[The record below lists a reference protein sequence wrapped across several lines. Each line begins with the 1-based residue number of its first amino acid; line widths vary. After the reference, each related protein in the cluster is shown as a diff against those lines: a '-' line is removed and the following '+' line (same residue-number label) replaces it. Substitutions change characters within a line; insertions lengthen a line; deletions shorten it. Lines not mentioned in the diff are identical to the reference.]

1 MQDAE
6 FSKISATTASSAD
19 VNQNFDV
26 DVQSVSCRD
35 TPCNSPDAKEE
46 HIIISDFSD
55 ETLLKMEV
63 IQSLLENNDGATYT
77 QRLEEAAKKLGKSTR
92 TVRRMVDKWE
102 QEGLVGLVQNQRAD
116 KGKHRVDENWQEF
129 VLKTY
134 KEGNKG
140 SKRMNRKQV
149 FMRAK
154 ARAQE
159 FGIKPPSHMTVYRIL
174 KPVIEKK
181 EKAKSVR
188 SPGWRGSRLSVKT
201 RDGKDLSVEYSNHV
215 WQCDH
220 TQVDLLLVD
229 RHGEIVGRPFLTT
242 VIDTYSRCIMGI
254 NLGFDAPSSEVVA
267 LGLRHAI
274 MPKHYDS
281 EYGLHE
287 EWGTYGLPQHFYT
300 DGGKDFRSNHLQQI
314 GVQLGFVCHLRDRPS
329 EGGRVERPFKTF
341 NTELFSTLPGY
352 TGSNV
357 QERPKEAEK
366 EACLTLRQLE
376 QYLVR
381 YIIDNYNQR
390 LDARMG
396 DQTRFQRWESGLI
409 AAPDLLSERDL
420 DICLMKKTRR
430 QIQRG
435 GYLQFE
441 NLMYRGDLLA
451 GYAGESVVL
460 RYDPR
465 DITTILLYRQERDKE
480 VFLARAYAQDLETE
494 ELSLDEAK
502 ATSRKIREVGKTISN
517 RSILAEVR
525 ERETF
530 VTKKKTKKERQ
541 KAEQAE
547 LKKPKQPLP
556 VEVEEEVEVTPNEGE
571 PEAEMLEVFD
581 YEQMREDYGF

>member
-1 MQDAE
+1 
-6 FSKISATTASSAD
+6 
-19 VNQNFDV
+19 
-26 DVQSVSCRD
+26 
-35 TPCNSPDAKEE
+35 
-46 HIIISDFSD
+46 
-55 ETLLKMEV
+55 
-63 IQSLLENNDGATYT
+63 
-77 QRLEEAAKKLGKSTR
+77 
-92 TVRRMVDKWE
+92 
-102 QEGLVGLVQNQRAD
+102 
-116 KGKHRVDENWQEF
+116 
-129 VLKTY
+129 
-134 KEGNKG
+134 
-140 SKRMNRKQV
+140 
-149 FMRAK
+149 
-154 ARAQE
+154 
-159 FGIKPPSHMTVYRIL
+159 
-174 KPVIEKK
+174 
-181 EKAKSVR
+181 
-188 SPGWRGSRLSVKT
+188 
-201 RDGKDLSVEYSNHV
+201 
-215 WQCDH
+215 
-220 TQVDLLLVD
+220 
-229 RHGEIVGRPFLTT
+229 
-242 VIDTYSRCIMGI
+242 MGI

-329 EGGRVERPFKTF
+329 EGGIVERPFGTF

-357 QERPKEAEK
+357 QQRPKEAEK
-366 EACLTLRQLE
+366 EACINLRELE
-376 QYLVR
+376 KLLVR
-381 YIIDNYNQR
+381 FIVDKYNQSI
-390 LDARMG
+390 DARSG
-396 DQTRFQRWESGLI
+396 DQTRLQRWEAGLI
-409 AAPDLLSERDL
+409 ATPNTFSQRDL
-420 DICLMKKTRR
+420 DICLMKQTRR
-430 QIQRG
+430 SIYRG

-441 NLMYRGDLLA
+441 NLTYRGDLLA

-465 DITTILLYRQERDKE
+465 DITTILVYRQERGKE

-547 LKKPKQPLP
+547 LKKTKQPLP
-556 VEVEEEVEVTPNEGE
+556 VEVEEEVEVTANESKPG
-571 PEAEMLEVFD
+571 AEMLEVFD

>member
-6 FSKISATTASSAD
+6 STTSTSSAGTNNL
-19 VNQNFDV
+19 VEANV
-26 DVQSVSCRD
+26 IVSELSD
-35 TPCNSPDAKEE
+35 DA
-46 HIIISDFSD
+46 
-55 ETLLKMEV
+55 LLKMEV
-63 IQSLLENNDGATYT
+63 IQSLSKNSDRTTYT
-77 QRLEEAAKKLGKSTR
+77 QNLQEAAEKLGKSVR
-92 TVRRMVDKWE
+92 TIRRLVEKWE
-102 QEGLVGLVQNQRAD
+102 QEGLAGIVQNQRAD

-129 VLKTY
+129 VLKIY

-140 SKRMNRKQV
+140 GKRMTRQQV
-149 FMRAK
+149 FIRAK
-154 ARAQE
+154 ARADE
-159 FGIKPPSHMTVYRIL
+159 LGVKPPSHMTVYRIL
-174 KPVIEKK
+174 QPLIDKIEQ
-181 EKAKSVR
+181 AKSIR

-201 RDGKDLSVEYSNHV
+201 RDGKDLQVEHSNQV

-220 TQVDLLLVD
+220 TPADILLVD
-229 RHGEIVGRPFLTT
+229 QHGKILGRPWLTT
-242 VIDTYSRCIMGI
+242 VIDSYSRCIMGI
-254 NLGFDAPSSEVVA
+254 NLGYDAPSSQVVA
-267 LGLRHAI
+267 LALRHAI
-274 MPKHYDS
+274 LPKQYGS

-287 EWGTYGLPQHFYT
+287 QWGTSGLPQHLYT

-329 EGGRVERPFKTF
+329 EGGSVERPFKTF

-357 QERPKEAEK
+357 QERPEEAEK
-366 EACLTLRQLE
+366 EACYTLRQLE
-376 QYLVR
+376 QNLVR
-381 YIIDNYNQR
+381 YIVDNYNQR

-409 AAPDLLSERDL
+409 AVPDLLSERDL
-420 DICLMKKTRR
+420 DICLMKQTWR

-441 NLMYRGDLLA
+441 NLMYRGEYLA

-465 DITTILLYRQERDKE
+465 DITKILVYRTEGEKE

-494 ELSLDEAK
+494 ELSYYEAK
-502 ATSRKIREVGKTISN
+502 ASSRKVREAGKAVSN

-530 VTKKKTKKERQ
+530 STAKKTKKERQ
-541 KAEQAE
+541 KVEQAE
-547 LKKPKQPLP
+547 VKKAKQSI
-556 VEVEEEVEVTPNEGE
+556 PNEPEELMEVVSIDAE
-571 PEAEMLEVFD
+571 PEPEMPEVFD
-581 YEQMREDYGF
+581 YEQMREDYGW